1 MPPLMGQML
10 LIRRGRNLVN
20 AFITLL
26 GGGTKQCSVG
36 RIKRKKSR
44 ALPPP
49 PIQTRLAANLRTVA
63 NWLANLNA
71 ESQSRP
77 SGGSGINKQGFLM
90 RRFTRAA
97 PPSKRSPSSK
107 LCNAGHFNGACFWG
121 TLSPEWKWKQSPV
134 TLD

>member
-1 MPPLMGQML
+1 MSQML
-10 LIRRGRNLVN
+10 PFRRGCNRVN
-20 AFITLL
+20 AFITPLE
-26 GGGTKQCSVG
+26 G
-36 RIKRKKSR
+36 RKKKCREDKKSLER
-44 ALPPP
+44 FP
-49 PIQTRLAANLRTVA
+49 PIQTRLAANLRIVA

-107 LCNAGHFNGACFWG
+107 FWNAGHFNGACFWG
-121 TLSPEWKWKQSPV
+121 TLGPEWKWKQSPV
-134 TLD
+134 NRD